1 MADLAEVPS
10 APRGGRRGRAAAAL
24 AASQKYY
31 MQDMTMEAIAS
42 ELGVSRSSVSRLLA
56 YARESGIVDIRIT
69 SPVEGGSALEREIR
83 DRFLVSAHVVPM
95 PSTVSEVDRLERVAM
110 TAARLLPQF
119 VDSHM
124 TVGVAWGSTLSALS
138 RHLPSKELHNV
149 TVVQL
154 NGAGNMQTT
163 GIEYASEILQRFGE
177 AFGARVQQFPVP
189 AFFDDPATRAAMWRE
204 RSTRRVLE
212 IQARMDLAVFGVG
225 SPAADVPSRVYAGG
239 YLDRDDFRSLAEDH
253 AIGDVATVFY
263 RADGTWRDIRVNAR
277 ATGPDLE
284 RLRRVPRRVCVAAGV
299 HKAASLRSAM
309 AARLVTDV
317 VVDEA
322 LARDLVAT

>member
-1 MADLAEVPS
+1 MTDIARERRPS
-10 APRGGRRGRAAAAL
+10 RGRRRGRSGDAL
-24 AASQKYY
+24 AAAQMYY
-31 MQDMTMEAIAS
+31 MQDRTMEAIAS
-42 ELGVSRSSVSRLLA
+42 DLGVSRSSVSRLLA
-56 YARESGIVDIRIT
+56 YARDTGIVDIRIT
-69 SPVEGGSALEREIR
+69 PVAGGSALERQIR
-83 DRFLVSAHVVPM
+83 DRYLVAAHVVPM

-110 TAARLLPQF
+110 TAARLVPQF

-204 RSTRRVLE
+204 RSIRRVLG

-239 YLDRDDFRSLAEDH
+239 YLEREDFRSLAEDK

-284 RLRRVPRRVCVAAGV
+284 RFRRVPRRVCVAAGV
-299 HKAASLRSAM
+299 HKSASLRSAM
-309 AARLVTDV
+309 LAGLVTDV

-322 LARDLVAT
+322 LARDLVSD